1 MTATALRRLLPVVAS
16 MVVLGSAGVAQA
28 AAPGPSFDCRKV
40 PAQSIAA
47 QVCAD
52 PALVHLDRRLAEV
65 YAAARPVAARM
76 KPPPPLVAEQRGWVK
91 GRDDCWKA
99 ADQRACIEGEYK
111 RRTAE
116 LQARYR
122 LLPAQGPVRLACDG
136 DPRNEVVV
144 SHFATDPPSLIAE
157 RGDLTSWMLLQP
169 SAGPRHFVGRNET
182 IDEQGGVLTVV
193 WGYQAKPMVCKA
205 AG

>member
-1 MTATALRRLLPVVAS
+1 MTATALHRVLPVMAS
-16 MVVLGSAGVAQA
+16 MVVLGSAGVAQG

-52 PALVHLDRRLAEV
+52 PALVQLDRRLAEV

-99 ADQRACIEGEYK
+99 ADQRICIEGE
-111 RRTAE
+111 
-116 LQARYR
+116 
-122 LLPAQGPVRLACDG
+122 
-136 DPRNEVVV
+136 
-144 SHFATDPPSLIAE
+144 
-157 RGDLTSWMLLQP
+157 
-169 SAGPRHFVGRNET
+169 
-182 IDEQGGVLTVV
+182 
-193 WGYQAKPMVCKA
+193 
-205 AG
+205 